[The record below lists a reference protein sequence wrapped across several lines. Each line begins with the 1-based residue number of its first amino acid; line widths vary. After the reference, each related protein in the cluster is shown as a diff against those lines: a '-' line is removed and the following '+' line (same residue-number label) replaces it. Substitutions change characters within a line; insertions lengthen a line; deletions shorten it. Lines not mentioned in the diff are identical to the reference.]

1 MLDGIEPIDTKDASI
16 TFTTE
21 ANDFIKG
28 LSGQSFTIKTTN
40 KNFSIPIPV
49 ILKSL
54 SNGSVINDVMVN
66 EGLVQQQENENT
78 LNWNPMETDY
88 TSKKNLPT
96 KSKSFHPA
104 FDNETIEDEKRVC
117 RFFRAN
123 GRCARG
129 DNCRYLHVQTGVS
142 FLDNVGDDVNT
153 VVHHE
158 AKMASEESSVD
169 ITIPCMRHPESFY
182 VNIMPSRE
190 HLCAKLFDVD
200 LSNNELNLAELNKE
214 LSRFYNGK
222 PQYGNIRNDTT
233 PLIIGKIVV
242 TKYLDGRW
250 YRSRIIEIHESEF
263 DIDNKEYSNLIER
276 VRVFFVDFGHNW
288 STDIVNVKRIEDKFL
303 KLPFQ
308 AIECTL
314 PNISPTEGHSW
325 GRAACET
332 FRNITKYPLY
342 ARVISLNGLRPELLV
357 YAWIEQKWVDVRD
370 ELVRLNLASLMFED
384 QNNQQPSIM
393 IPG

>member
-1 MLDGIEPIDTKDASI
+1 MVYPKHTFFSPDPILIYLYIFTFSMLDGIEPIKT

-40 KNFSIPIPV
+40 KKFSIPIPV

-66 EGLVQQQENENT
+66 QGLVQQQENENT

-88 TSKKNLPT
+88 TSKNNLPT

-142 FLDNVGDDVNT
+142 FLDNVDDDVNT

-158 AKMASEESSVD
+158 AKMASEGSSVD
-169 ITIPCMRHPESFY
+169 ITIPCMRHPESF
-182 VNIMPSRE
+182 
-190 HLCAKLFDVD
+190 
-200 LSNNELNLAELNKE
+200 
-214 LSRFYNGK
+214 
-222 PQYGNIRNDTT
+222 
-233 PLIIGKIVV
+233 
-242 TKYLDGRW
+242 
-250 YRSRIIEIHESEF
+250 
-263 DIDNKEYSNLIER
+263 
-276 VRVFFVDFGHNW
+276 
-288 STDIVNVKRIEDKFL
+288 
-303 KLPFQ
+303 
-308 AIECTL
+308 
-314 PNISPTEGHSW
+314 
-325 GRAACET
+325 
-332 FRNITKYPLY
+332 
-342 ARVISLNGLRPELLV
+342 
-357 YAWIEQKWVDVRD
+357 
-370 ELVRLNLASLMFED
+370 
-384 QNNQQPSIM
+384 
-393 IPG
+393 

>member
-1 MLDGIEPIDTKDASI
+1 MLDGIKPINTSI

-21 ANDFIKG
+21 ANNFIKG

-54 SNGSVINDVMVN
+54 SNGNIINDVMVN
-66 EGLVQQQENENT
+66 QGLVQQEQEENENT
-78 LNWNPMETDY
+78 SNWNPMETDY
-88 TSKKNLPT
+88 ASKNNLPT
-96 KSKSFHPA
+96 KSKNFHPA
-104 FDNETIEDEKRVC
+104 FDNETIEEEKRVC
-117 RFFRAN
+117 RFYRAN

-142 FLDNVGDDVNT
+142 FFDDVDDVNT
-153 VVHHE
+153 VVNNE
-158 AKMASEESSVD
+158 AKMVSEESIVD
-169 ITIPCMRHPESFY
+169 ITIPCIRHPESFY
-182 VNIMPSRE
+182 VNIVPSFPT
-190 HLCAKLFDVD
+190 L

-214 LSRFYNGK
+214 LSRFYNGN
-222 PQYGNIRNDTT
+222 PQYGNIRNDTI

-263 DIDNKEYSNLIER
+263 DIDNKEYYSNLVEK

-325 GRAACET
+325 SRAASET
-332 FRNITKYPLY
+332 FRKITKYPLY
-342 ARVISLNGLRPELLV
+342 AKVISLNGLRPELLV
-357 YAWIEQKWVDVRD
+357 YACIEQKWVDVRD
-370 ELVRLNLASLMFED
+370 ELVRLNFASLEFEN
-384 QNNQQPSIM
+384 QNNHQPSIM